1 VSWQVVNLEEI
12 EARTFSR
19 GRLRGLNTALG
30 VTGCGLSEIELP
42 PHGSWVEHDECATEQ
57 EEVYL
62 VTRGAGIL
70 RAGNDETPLRVGD
83 VVVLSPDERRQV
95 IAGAD
100 GLIYL
105 AIGGPAGWYAMQ

>member
-1 VSWQVVNLEEI
+1 
-12 EARTFSR
+12 
-19 GRLRGLNTALG
+19 
-30 VTGCGLSEIELP
+30 
-42 PHGSWVEHDECATEQ
+42 
-57 EEVYL
+57 

-105 AIGGPAGWYAMQ
+105 AIGGPAEWYAMQ